1 MFCYFEMIDNLLDL
15 HFRYIKNI
23 SRALTWNEIYP
34 TKQIDKLIKNVNEM
48 NETFLKETFLL
59 QFE

>member
-1 MFCYFEMIDNLLDL
+1 MKTQFLLFHNMLPNVVNLLDL
-15 HFRYIKNI
+15 HFRYIENI

-48 NETFLKETFLL
+48 KETF
-59 QFE
+59 